1 MCRVKAI
8 RIHEVGGPEAM
19 KLEDVPRPDPGPGEA
34 RVRLEAIGVNYI
46 DTYHRTG
53 LYKVPL
59 PFTPGM
65 EAAGVVDAVGPD
77 AKDVGGGDRVAYA
90 GALGA
95 YAEQAVVPAEKLVPV
110 PEGVETKDAA
120 AAMLQ
125 GLTAQYLARS
135 TFPLKPGH
143 TVLIH
148 AAAGGVGLLLVQ
160 VAKHLGAR
168 VLGTVSTED
177 KARAATEAGADH
189 IILYRET
196 DFADEVKKL
205 TDGRGVDV
213 VYDSVGKTTYEKS
226 IACLA
231 LRGMLVL
238 FGNSSGPVPPID
250 PLTLSTAGSI
260 FMTRPTL
267 FHHVA
272 TRDEL
277 LSRSKELFSWLKS
290 GTVRLTIDRSLP
302 LAEAGQA
309 HRLLEGRKTTGK
321 LLLIP

>member
-1 MCRVKAI
+1 MKAI

-177 KARAATEAGADH
+177 KARAASEAGADH

>member
-1 MCRVKAI
+1 MCRMKAI